1 MVRLIHT
8 ADLHLDT
15 TFSSRFSKEEAEE
28 RRQGLLLA
36 WNKLLDFGAEKR
48 VQAVLIAGDLFD
60 SPVVSRSTMD
70 IFLSSIIVLNAILLI
85 VRQVTGKEMELFS
98 FLAIENDSGPILIIR
113 LLLEIVISL
122 AILVKATGI
131 AKFRKDLALFGSAF
145 IATQALMDYP
155 GAISQLVRYNLWRGI
170 LFTLLYLVVAN
181 LACRE
186 WRRTTEG
193 E

>member
-1 MVRLIHT
+1 MLQKIIIILFAIVLI
-8 ADLHLDT
+8 L
-15 TFSSRFSKEEAEE
+15 FNSVGKE
-28 RRQGLLLA
+28 RINR
-36 WNKLLDFGAEKR
+36 KLL
-48 VQAVLIAGDLFD
+48 
-60 SPVVSRSTMD
+60 

-85 VRQVTGKEMELFS
+85 VRQVIGKEMELFS

-113 LLLEIVISL
+113 LILEVV
-122 AILVKATGI
+122 ILVKATGI
-131 AKFRKDLALFGSAF
+131 AKFRKDLALFGAAF

-170 LFTLLYLVVAN
+170 LFTLLYLVLAN

-186 WRRTTEG
+186 WRRTTE

>member
-1 MVRLIHT
+1 MLQKIIIILFAIVLI
-8 ADLHLDT
+8 L
-15 TFSSRFSKEEAEE
+15 FNSVGRE
-28 RRQGLLLA
+28 RINR
-36 WNKLLDFGAEKR
+36 KLL
-48 VQAVLIAGDLFD
+48 
-60 SPVVSRSTMD
+60 
-70 IFLSSIIVLNAILLI
+70 IFLSSIIALNAILLI

-113 LLLEIVISL
+113 LILEVVISL

-131 AKFRKDLALFGSAF
+131 AKFRKDLALFGAAF

-155 GAISQLVRYNLWRGI
+155 GAISQLVKYNLWRGI
-170 LFTLLYLVVAN
+170 LFTLLYLVLAN

-186 WRRTTEG
+186 WQRTTE

>member
-1 MVRLIHT
+1 MLQKIIIILFAIVLI
-8 ADLHLDT
+8 L
-15 TFSSRFSKEEAEE
+15 FNSVGRE
-28 RRQGLLLA
+28 RINR
-36 WNKLLDFGAEKR
+36 KLL
-48 VQAVLIAGDLFD
+48 
-60 SPVVSRSTMD
+60 

-113 LLLEIVISL
+113 LILEVVISL

-131 AKFRKDLALFGSAF
+131 TKFRKDLALFGAAF

-155 GAISQLVRYNLWRGI
+155 GAISQLVKYNLWRGI
-170 LFTLLYLVVAN
+170 LFTLLYLVLAN
-181 LACRE
+181 IACRK
-186 WRRTTEG
+186 WQRTTEG

>member
-1 MVRLIHT
+1 MLQKIIIILFAIVLI
-8 ADLHLDT
+8 L
-15 TFSSRFSKEEAEE
+15 FNSVGRE
-28 RRQGLLLA
+28 RINR
-36 WNKLLDFGAEKR
+36 KLL
-48 VQAVLIAGDLFD
+48 
-60 SPVVSRSTMD
+60 

-98 FLAIENDSGPILIIR
+98 FLAIENDSGSILVIR
-113 LLLEIVISL
+113 LILETAISL
-122 AILVKATGI
+122 VILVKAAGV

>member
-1 MVRLIHT
+1 MLQKIIVILFAIVLI
-8 ADLHLDT
+8 L
-15 TFSSRFSKEEAEE
+15 FNSVGRE
-28 RRQGLLLA
+28 RINR
-36 WNKLLDFGAEKR
+36 KLL
-48 VQAVLIAGDLFD
+48 
-60 SPVVSRSTMD
+60 

-113 LLLEIVISL
+113 LILEVVISL
-122 AILVKATGI
+122 AILAKATGI
-131 AKFRKDLALFGSAF
+131 AKLRKDLALFGAAF

-170 LFTLLYLVVAN
+170 LFTLLYLVLAN

-186 WRRTTEG
+186 WRRTTE

>member
-1 MVRLIHT
+1 MLQKIIVILFAIVLI
-8 ADLHLDT
+8 L
-15 TFSSRFSKEEAEE
+15 FNSVGRE
-28 RRQGLLLA
+28 RINR
-36 WNKLLDFGAEKR
+36 KLL
-48 VQAVLIAGDLFD
+48 
-60 SPVVSRSTMD
+60 

-98 FLAIENDSGPILIIR
+98 FLPIENDSGPILIIR
-113 LLLEIVISL
+113 LILEVVISL
-122 AILVKATGI
+122 AILAKATGI
-131 AKFRKDLALFGSAF
+131 AKFRKDLALFGAAF

-170 LFTLLYLVVAN
+170 LFTLLYLILAN

-186 WRRTTEG
+186 WQRTTEG

>member
-1 MVRLIHT
+1 MLQKIIIILFAIVLI
-8 ADLHLDT
+8 L
-15 TFSSRFSKEEAEE
+15 FNSVGRE
-28 RRQGLLLA
+28 RINR
-36 WNKLLDFGAEKR
+36 KLL
-48 VQAVLIAGDLFD
+48 
-60 SPVVSRSTMD
+60 

-113 LLLEIVISL
+113 LILEVVISL

-131 AKFRKDLALFGSAF
+131 AKFGAAF

-170 LFTLLYLVVAN
+170 LFTLLYLVLAN
-181 LACRE
+181 IACRK
-186 WRRTTEG
+186 WQRTTEG

>member
-1 MVRLIHT
+1 MLQKIIVILFAIVLI
-8 ADLHLDT
+8 L
-15 TFSSRFSKEEAEE
+15 FNSVGRE
-28 RRQGLLLA
+28 RINR
-36 WNKLLDFGAEKR
+36 KLL
-48 VQAVLIAGDLFD
+48 
-60 SPVVSRSTMD
+60 

-85 VRQVTGKEMELFS
+85 VRQATGKEMELFS
-98 FLAIENDSGPILIIR
+98 FLAIENDSVPILIIR
-113 LLLEIVISL
+113 LILEIVISL

-131 AKFRKDLALFGSAF
+131 AKFRKDLALFGAAF

-170 LFTLLYLVVAN
+170 LFTLLYLVLAN

-186 WRRTTEG
+186 WRRTTE